1 MFSFF
6 KRQKN
11 EIIVPEWASF
21 FSKSEYKTFVGAIDS
36 FFYNKNITYSL
47 GNGLVNAG
55 PNDFDWSVLGLMNL
69 AQICKQAEVLE
80 YDELVSGHF
89 DSMIRTFQFEKS
101 LEKIVEDY
109 SAIEQYIGTRLYPLD
124 YLEHGGKENK
134 VYRMLAGEIAEVLV
148 FDLPD
153 AVRTITPEQA
163 GKWKKTWDELF
174 ETGIENIRNKYPC
187 SITREEIGK
196 TSILFVFGDH
206 FFAPNIIFDMRR
218 NPQLVG
224 SNGSLIGIPHRHTV
238 IIYPIENI
246 DFIIA
251 VNDLIP
257 VIYGMNQEGPGS
269 VSNNLLWYKDG
280 IFENQ
285 PYEIEDNTI
294 KFSPTDGF
302 LKAMEI
308 MES

>member
-21 FSKSEYKTFVGAIDS
+21 FSKSEYKVFVDAIDK
-36 FFYNKNITYSL
+36 FFYDRNITYTL
-47 GNGLVNAG
+47 GDALINVG
-55 PNDFDWSVLGLMNL
+55 PNDFDWGVLGLMNL
-69 AQICKQAEVLE
+69 AQACKLAEVS
-80 YDELVSGHF
+80 DRQELVLGHF
-89 DSMIRTFQFEKS
+89 ESMIRTFQFEKDFK
-101 LEKIVEDY
+101 EIIDDFN
-109 SAIEQYIGTRLYPLD
+109 AIEEYIATRLYPLD
-124 YLEHGGKENK
+124 YLDHGGKENK

-153 AVRTITPEQA
+153 AVQTITPEQA
-163 GKWKKTWDELF
+163 GKWKKTWDKLF
-174 ETGIENIRNKYPC
+174 ETGIENIRSKYPC
-187 SITREEIGK
+187 SITREEIGQ
-196 TSILFVFGDH
+196 TSIWFAFGDH
-206 FFAPNIIFDMRR
+206 FFAPNIIFDMTR

-224 SNGSLIGIPHRHTV
+224 SKGSLIGIPHRHTV

-246 DFIIA
+246 DFVNA
-251 VNDLIP
+251 VNDMIP

-269 VSNNLLWYKDG
+269 VSSNLLWYKDG

-308 MES
+308 IES